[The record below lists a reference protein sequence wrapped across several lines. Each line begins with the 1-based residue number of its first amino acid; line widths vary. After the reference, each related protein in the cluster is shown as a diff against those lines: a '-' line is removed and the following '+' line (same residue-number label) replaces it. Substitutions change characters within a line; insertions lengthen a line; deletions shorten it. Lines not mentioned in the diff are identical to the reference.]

1 MNRPFRKHIWVGVWE
16 GHNCEYQV
24 CKDCCVRR
32 NDQTEKDWCQNPR
45 DKKYRAFPI
54 VKDNYGYN

>member
-1 MNRPFRKHIWVGVWE
+1 MGVWE
-16 GHNCEYQV
+16 GHNCEYQM